1 MQDSATNLLVVT
13 TRHDTHAALIRSA
26 ISKGKAVFV
35 ENRYASTEKDLE
47 GIINAYQHAEAPF
60 VMVGF
65 NRRFAPLVA
74 SLKSLLMAK
83 SQPKSFIYTIN
94 AGHIPGDHW
103 TQDLEIGGG
112 RLLGEG
118 CHFVDLL
125 RYLAA
130 ASITQAYVTYS
141 DPPGPNMMDTF
152 TIQLDFADGSIGS
165 IHYFANGS
173 KSFPKERLEVFCG
186 GSVIQLDNFRKLEGY
201 GWKGFH
207 ARNLA
212 PKTKVMRMKSR
223 PWSTPLSKANLHLS
237 HLKKSLR

>member
-1 MQDSATNLLVVT
+1 
-13 TRHDTHAALIRSA
+13 
-26 ISKGKAVFV
+26 
-35 ENRYASTEKDLE
+35 
-47 GIINAYQHAEAPF
+47 
-60 VMVGF
+60 MVGF

-103 TQDLEIGGG
+103 TQDRETEGA
-112 RLLGEG
+112 LGEG
-118 CHFVDLL
+118 ILSTFSGILL
-125 RYLAA
+125 WPPLPRFP
-130 ASITQAYVTYS
+130 QTYS

-173 KSFPKERLEVFCG
+173 KSFQGAIGGG

-223 PWSTPLSKANLHLS
+223 P
-237 HLKKSLR
+237 